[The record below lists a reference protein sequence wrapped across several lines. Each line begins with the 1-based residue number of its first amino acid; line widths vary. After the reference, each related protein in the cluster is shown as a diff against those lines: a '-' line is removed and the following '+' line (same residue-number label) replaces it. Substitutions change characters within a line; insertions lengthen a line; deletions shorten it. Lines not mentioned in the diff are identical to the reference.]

1 MNAIKNKKPMTE
13 IEKTVASYLEEIKV
27 NYAVVLCGSMEGKGV
42 EWEHDAWMVT
52 LSRGDKLEM
61 FEFKTGLGHRACLAG
76 APTSPRTVNKRSL
89 AYEKWAKRWVRPVY
103 PRAALV
109 IKSLVSDAM
118 GSDQS
123 FSDWCSDYGYDDDR
137 ISHRGIYEACVKN
150 TKRLRRIFSRDEL
163 ETLSNMLQDC

>member
-52 LSRGDKLEM
+52 LSRGDKLDM
-61 FEFKTGLGHRACLAG
+61 FEFKTGLGHRTCLAG
-76 APTSPRTVNKRSL
+76 APTISWTVNKRSL
-89 AYEKWAKRWVRPVY
+89 AYEEWAKRWVRPVY
-103 PRAALV
+103 PHAASV
-109 IKSLVSDAM
+109 MYSLVSEAM

-123 FSDWCSDYGYDDDR
+123 FSDWCSDYGYDDDK
-137 ISHRGIYEACVKN
+137 ISHREIYEACAKN

-163 ETLSNMLQDC
+163 ETLSNMLQDY